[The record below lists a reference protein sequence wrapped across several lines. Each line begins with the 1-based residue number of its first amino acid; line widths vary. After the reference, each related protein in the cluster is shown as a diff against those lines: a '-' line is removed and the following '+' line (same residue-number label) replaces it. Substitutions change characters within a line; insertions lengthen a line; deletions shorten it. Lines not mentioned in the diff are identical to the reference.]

1 MGSTVKI
8 GVMTISSSK
17 CDQTATDDGH
27 DARPEKQ
34 SYERQIVIFFWPNDD
49 FYQQRRQGLHLA
61 LKVNAHL

>member
-1 MGSTVKI
+1 MSRDTIVPMLLSELCSYPICAKMGSTVKI

-34 SYERQIVIFFWPNDD
+34 SYERQIVIFF
-49 FYQQRRQGLHLA
+49 
-61 LKVNAHL
+61 